1 MPYQVAID
9 TSYDNQMT
17 NPYGTN
23 GAGPN
28 PLQQGVIAWSFG
40 QDGCLGTKQP
50 GGGCDGIFTNSD
62 DVVSWQ

>member
-1 MPYQVAID
+1 VAID

-40 QDGCLGTKQP
+40 QDGCLGAKQP
-50 GGGCDGIFTNSD
+50 PPINTCDGIFSNSD
-62 DVVSWQ
+62 DVISWQ